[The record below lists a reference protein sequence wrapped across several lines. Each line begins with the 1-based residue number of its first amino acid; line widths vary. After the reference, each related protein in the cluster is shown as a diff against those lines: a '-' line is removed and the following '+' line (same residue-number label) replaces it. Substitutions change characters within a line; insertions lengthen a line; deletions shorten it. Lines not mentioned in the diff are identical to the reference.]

1 MRKLNQRKVRWIIR
15 EMEKG
20 EMSVYSIAKLQGITP
35 RWARE
40 LYKCFQE
47 TGNYPYP
54 KRPGRPP
61 RPISEND
68 RTRVLAMKERHPISG
83 ALTLE
88 KLLDRE
94 GDHIPH
100 NRIHK
105 ILREE
110 GLAKNEPKKQKRR
123 KWVRYQRKHSN
134 SLWHTDWFETEDGEH
149 ILPLEDDASRFITG
163 FGTFTR
169 EAAKNGV
176 LVLEKAIKA
185 YGGPKQTMTDH
196 GTPFTSLERKTCK
209 DPKPNAFQKCLAS
222 HDIRHIKARVKHP
235 QSNGKVEKLGD
246 TLFKLQKHYDSWEEV
261 IEYYN
266 YERPHWSLKTEEC
279 ETPFKAYI
287 RKMWPQARVKFV
299 KEHYKEVAKYAPEY
313 LKLLEGSN
321 K

>member
-40 LYKCFQE
+40 LHKCYHE
-47 TGNYPYP
+47 TGKYPYP

-88 KLLDRE
+88 KLLDRD

-105 ILREE
+105 ILKEE
-110 GLAKNEPKKQKRR
+110 GLAKNEPRKQKRR

-134 SLWHTDWFETEDGEH
+134 SLWHTDWFETGNGEH

-163 FGTFTR
+163 FGAFRR
-169 EAAKNGV
+169 ETARNGV
-176 LVLEKAIKA
+176 LVLDKAVKD
-185 YGGPKQTMTDH
+185 YGCPKQTMTDH
-196 GTPFTSLERKTCK
+196 GTPFTSLPRETCK
-209 DPKPNAFQKCLAS
+209 DPKPNDFQKCLS
-222 HDIRHIKARVKHP
+222 GHGIQHIKARVKHP

-246 TLFKLQKHYDSWEEV
+246 TLFKLQKHFGNWRKT
-261 IEYYN
+261 ITYYN

-279 ETPFKAYI
+279 ETPFRAYI
-287 RKMWPQARVKFV
+287 RKMWPKARVKFV
-299 KEHYKEVAKYAPEY
+299 KDHYKQVAKYASEY

>member
-35 RWARE
+35 RWVRE
-40 LYKCFQE
+40 LYKYYRE
-47 TGNYPYP
+47 TGKYPYP

-61 RPISEND
+61 KTISNRD
-68 RTRVLAMKERHPISG
+68 RIRVLAMKKRHPLSG

-88 KLLDRE
+88 KLLDHE

-105 ILREE
+105 ILRIE

-123 KWVRYQRKHSN
+123 KWIRYQRKHSN
-134 SLWHTDWFETEDGEH
+134 SLWHTDWFETRDGEH

-163 FGTFTR
+163 FGAFAR
-169 EAAKNGV
+169 ETAKNGV
-176 LVLEKAIKA
+176 LVLEKAIKD
-185 YGGPKQTMTDH
+185 YGCPKQAMTDH
-196 GTPFTSLERKTCK
+196 GTTFTSLPRETCK
-209 DPKPNAFQKCLAS
+209 DPKPNVFQKCLSS
-222 HDIRHIKARVKHP
+222 HDIRHIKARVNHP

-246 TLFKLQKHYDSWEEV
+246 TLFKLKNHFENWEDA

-266 YERPHWSLKTEEC
+266 YERLHWSLKTEKC

-287 RKMWPQARVKFV
+287 RKMRPQVRVKFV
-299 KEHYKEVAKYAPEY
+299 KEHHKEASKYAPEY
-313 LKLLEGSN
+313 LKLLEGNN